1 MGTVPPERQEG
12 GGQCPHTQARPA
24 AESQVTWL
32 PQPAAPLPSQRAGD
46 AGARTQ
52 PVPTAAGPWAASPR
66 CSWSIPGPAGAA
78 VAELD
83 RSAPGGG
90 RRRSNRRRL
99 APLSPGNPSPSNGGF
114 FTARDEELKVIFSPG
129 CESIG
134 SSIRRPAG
142 CTRGARL
149 RGGSGGI
156 RGDRGGL
163 SSLGSPRWH
172 CPQGPPGLGP
182 FCADPRAHSSSPPRI

>member
-1 MGTVPPERQEG
+1 MSPHSGQASGREPSDMAPAARCSPPIPAPRG
-12 GGQCPHTQARPA
+12 CWSSHPACPHGDGTLGRISPVQLAHPR
-24 AESQVTWL
+24 SGR
-32 PQPAAPLPSQRAGD
+32 SSGGRAGPQC
-46 AGARTQ
+46 A
-52 PVPTAAGPWAASPR
+52 
-66 CSWSIPGPAGAA
+66 
-78 VAELD
+78 
-83 RSAPGGG
+83 GGG

-149 RGGSGGI
+149 HGGSGGI
-156 RGDRGGL
+156 RGASGGL

-182 FCADPRAHSSSPPRI
+182 FCADPRAHSSSSPRV